1 MLKRF
6 WRSQFW
12 RMKTPCYQGE
22 YSDYPVSD
30 LLSTEVLSL
39 PIWPELEL
47 EKIEVVVGVID
58 RAIS

>member
-1 MLKRF
+1 
-6 WRSQFW
+6 
-12 RMKTPCYQGE
+12 MKTPCYQGE